1 MKLNRLLCWPLALL
15 LLLTSSCAPPR
26 KEVIPAYDSEY
37 QVVIE
42 LYWTTWCNWCKKEMA
57 ELDQAN
63 EYLNERGVDVVA
75 VQTDV
80 ADHDRVYGFTIV
92 HGQLPRGIS
101 GVPYHRILVSGE
113 LYYESVGYEAPNK
126 LIERALAYVE

>member
-1 MKLNRLLCWPLALL
+1 M
-15 LLLTSSCAPPR
+15 
-26 KEVIPAYDSEY
+26 E
-37 QVVIE
+37 
-42 LYWTTWCNWCKKEMA
+42 

-63 EYLNERGVDVVA
+63 EYLNERGVEVVA
-75 VQTDV
+75 VQVDAAGHSRT
-80 ADHDRVYGFTIV
+80 YGFVLV
-92 HGQLPRGIS
+92 HGQLPRGIT